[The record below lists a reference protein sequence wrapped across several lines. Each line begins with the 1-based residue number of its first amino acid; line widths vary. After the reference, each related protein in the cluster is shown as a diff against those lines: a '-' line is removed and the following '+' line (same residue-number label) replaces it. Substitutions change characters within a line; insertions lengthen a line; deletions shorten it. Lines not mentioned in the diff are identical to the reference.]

1 MSRTGCERVRS
12 LLDPFIDDELAA
24 EEQREVERH
33 VRACPECQRELEEL
47 GELGAKLRV
56 AAFHKAPA
64 RLVSRVQERLRL
76 MEPRKSRPAQMRGWP
91 LKAASHLGR
100 GCCRGRRGVSR
111 RRFRRPT
118 SRLLRAR
125 SSRRTCAPSW
135 ARSFTQVAS
144 GDPHKVGPWFSARS
158 ILRRARAISPE
169 HGFPLI
175 GGRVEYFQ
183 QVRAAVL
190 VFRRRAHTINVF
202 VLPRSGTVTP
212 RAWRRNGYNIR
223 RWNDADLQFW
233 AISDLNANELAD
245 LARLLGDT

>member
-1 MSRTGCERVRS
+1 MSRTECERVRS

-33 VRACPECQRELEEL
+33 VRACPECQRELDEL

-64 RLVSRVQERLRL
+64 KLVSNVQESLRRA
-76 MEPRKSRPAQMRGWP
+76 ESRTLRPGQMRRWP
-91 LKAASHLGR
+91 LTAASHLAAAVAGA
-100 GCCRGRRGVSR
+100 VAVYLVVFSQADFEIASR
-111 RRFRRPT
+111 EIV
-118 SRLLRAR
+118 AAHVR
-125 SSRRTCAPSW
+125 SLMGQEL
-135 ARSFTQVAS
+135 TQVAS
-144 GDPHKVGPWFSARS
+144 GDPHKVGPWFSGKVDFAPRPRDLS
-158 ILRRARAISPE
+158 E

-183 QVRAAVL
+183 GARAAVL

-202 VLPRSGTVTP
+202 VLPRSNAVTA

-223 RWNDADLQFW
+223 RWSNADLQFW

-245 LARLLGDT
+245 LARLLGET

>member
-47 GELGAKLRV
+47 GELGAKLRL

-64 RLVSRVQERLRL
+64 RLLSSVQESLR
-76 MEPRKSRPAQMRGWP
+76 MVEPRKPRPAQTRRWS
-91 LKAASHLGR
+91 LVASHLGAAVA
-100 GCCRGRRGVSR
+100 GSIAVYLVVFSQADLEIASR
-111 RRFRRPT
+111 EIV
-118 SRLLRAR
+118 AAHVR
-125 SSRRTCAPSW
+125 SLMGQEL
-135 ARSFTQVAS
+135 TQVAS
-144 GDPHKVGPWFSARS
+144 GDPHKVGPWFTGKIDFAPHPRD
-158 ILRRARAISPE
+158 LTE

-175 GGRVEYFQ
+175 GGRIEHFQ
-183 QVRAAVL
+183 GVRAAVL

-202 VLPRSGTVTP
+202 VLPRSGAVTP

-223 RWNDADLQFW
+223 RWSDSDLQFW
-233 AISDLNANELAD
+233 AISDLNGNELAD
-245 LARLLGDT
+245 LARLLGET